1 MIRTDEEYIFIRLD
15 QPYGIIRS
23 GCENDALEVT
33 NGVLKVSHVIYN
45 VSFQTDVVE
54 GYDNKD
60 WIIIEP
66 REDKLNAEEILGK
79 IRNSDGPRSMSL
91 VDQLK
96 RHTSMEDKLK
106 GDLEDSF
113 EDEGMEQYARMKDFL
128 TKE

>member
-54 GYDNKD
+54 GCDNKD
-60 WIIIEP
+60 WVIIEP
-66 REDKLNAEEILGK
+66 REDKLYAEDILSK
-79 IRNSDGPRSMSL
+79 IRNADVVEEDVVEEDTNSL
-91 VDQLK
+91 VAQLK
-96 RHTSMEDKLK
+96 RNRSTSNRESQFDALRNKLK
-106 GDLEDSF
+106 NG
-113 EDEGMEQYARMKDFL
+113 
-128 TKE
+128 

>member
-54 GYDNKD
+54 GCDNKD
-60 WIIIEP
+60 WVIIEP
-66 REDKLNAEEILGK
+66 REDKLVAEDILSK
-79 IRNSDGPRSMSL
+79 IRNADVVEEDVVEEDTNSL
-91 VDQLK
+91 VAQLK
-96 RHTSMEDKLK
+96 RNRSTSNRESQFDALRNKLK
-106 GDLEDSF
+106 NG
-113 EDEGMEQYARMKDFL
+113 
-128 TKE
+128 